1 MKSIKL
7 LLLLNLLITFGIQ
20 SKAQQAND
28 QTVSFGCRYYGGN
41 IDTKKIC
48 QMQGYI
54 NNNKHAETVV
64 DKILKPIGLNRN
76 FVVMECP
83 NIDNCFATTMAGI
96 RYVVYDRAFFKK
108 VENSAQTDW
117 AAISI
122 LAHEVGHHLQGHTI
136 DGKGSRPDKEL
147 EADKFSGFVLHQMGA
162 SLAQSQIAM
171 RLLQDEHGTSSHPP
185 RKDRLNAIEKGW
197 NDAEEIYPSKKSVE
211 ITEQQEVKVETKPK
225 PVPKV
230 EEEVIVLTENK
241 ETQTTNSSKMTGC
254 IEGNCENGKGI
265 YVHEQGE
272 KYEGTWKESQR
283 HGLGRQF
290 YKDGNIKYEGQFRN
304 GGKEGNGIYYFR
316 NGNRFEGEFRNNL
329 MNGRGTYFYAN
340 GDVFVGDFVND
351 KRNGK
356 GVMVYSDGSQ
366 EISYF
371 KNDAKTKGK

>member
-1 MKSIKL
+1 MKIVIMSLFYALSIISL
-7 LLLLNLLITFGIQ
+7 
-20 SKAQQAND
+20 SKAQKATTQNI
-28 QTVSFGCRYYGGN
+28 SFGCRYYGGN
-41 IDTKKIC
+41 IDHKKIC
-48 QMQGYI
+48 EMQGYI
-54 NNNKHAETVV
+54 NNNKHAEAVV

-96 RYVVYDRAFFKK
+96 RYVVYDRAFFRK

-171 RLLQDEHGTSSHPP
+171 RLLQDETGTFSHPP
-185 RKDRLNAIEKGW
+185 RKERLKAIEKGW
-197 NDAEEIYPSKKSVE
+197 KEADEIYPSQAKKEEVSEKVKE
-211 ITEQQEVKVETKPK
+211 IEPKIEVSK
-225 PVPKV
+225 PVI
-230 EEEVIVLTENK
+230 EEKSIEIEVSKTNK
-241 ETQTTNSSKMTGC
+241 TTGC
-254 IEGNCENGKGI
+254 IDGNCETGRGI

-272 KYEGTWKESQR
+272 RYEGTWKESQR
-283 HGLGRQF
+283 HGIGKQF
-290 YKDGNIKYEGQFRN
+290 YKDGNIKYEGQFKHGN
-304 GGKEGNGIYYFR
+304 KEGSGIYYFR
-316 NGNRFEGEFRNNL
+316 NGNRYEGEFMNNL

-340 GDVFVGDFVND
+340 GDVFVGDFIDD

-356 GVMVYSDGSQ
+356 GLMVYSDGSQ

-371 KNDAKTKGK
+371 KNDSKLKRN